1 MAPTLT
7 RLLAVLLCV
16 LPVAH
21 ARAQAAQPEKPRIAV
36 REIAASRPVL
46 DAARAQG
53 QSQALEQILAAAD
66 SQLTAALANT
76 RRFDVVARS
85 DLRTVL
91 REQDLAESG
100 LVDPSDPQAARA
112 YALAGARYVVTV
124 SVDNFQDAVARAE
137 FTGGLGDTTME
148 RRTVQMLATLKIYDT
163 STAVLLETVP
173 LTIEQSEVRET
184 LPGARHEGRLTNA
197 LLGGVAERFAREA
210 ANAVLARLAPAR
222 VLAYTMGQI
231 TLNRAEGT
239 GVEPGQIWR
248 VYHAGR
254 ALVDPETGET
264 LGAEEIPVGWARITE
279 VNPRFSKAQAI
290 EDAGITVGSVL
301 RLVPGGLPP
310 GVDPNARAAGSHEPG
325 AGAPAGA
332 AGLAPPVTI
341 DQGAGRGA
349 EPEPDPG
356 AAPMRVA
363 VFVRNTSGRVPDRTT
378 DAIETWVTSA
388 VAGPGV
394 EVIGRA
400 LVLNAVSELS
410 GAGAN
415 EGSPDPRS
423 QDAARLLSDQSS
435 ALALARTLGA
445 DALLVATAVDLA
457 ESTQRFQDED
467 LGVDSDV
474 TTTRLSLAWSLVSG
488 RTGGAVAGGEVEST
502 GRSRRSGRAGS
513 TPPDLSE
520 LIRDAATQV
529 GRQARRAA
537 LEGAGAATREVA
549 ETTIRV
555 EVAVEDLSV
564 PDIRM
569 VDGAWVVTADR
580 YLLRP
585 SAWNVLIDGFLV
597 GSAPGEVPVTPGPH
611 RLRVE
616 APGLEPADRFIVAR
630 DGMALTI
637 PMRLSEDGRRRWM
650 EHAAFLEGLKDGAAL
665 RENERVV
672 VEGIARFLAQSR
684 LVVDTSALESVT
696 VTPGVV
702 SLWADLFDR
711 PGGRDDGRHEA
722 GRDR

>member
-1 MAPTLT
+1 MTATLT
-7 RLLAVLLCV
+7 RLLVVLLSV

-21 ARAQAAQPEKPRIAV
+21 ARAQAAQPEKPRVAV
-36 REIAASRPVL
+36 REIAASGPVL

-76 RRFDVVARS
+76 RRFDVVARA

-100 LVDPSDPQAARA
+100 LLDPDDPQAARA
-112 YALAGARYVVTV
+112 YALAGVRYVVTV
-124 SVDNFQDAVARAE
+124 SVDNFQDAVARAD

-148 RRTVQMLATLKIYDT
+148 RRTVQMLATLRIYDT

-197 LLGGVAERFAREA
+197 LLGGVAERFARDA

-222 VLAYTMGQI
+222 VLAYTLGQI

-254 ALVDPETGET
+254 ALVDPETGEH
-264 LGAEEIPVGWARITE
+264 LGAEEVPVGWARITE

-290 EDAGITVGSVL
+290 EDTGITVGSVL

-310 GVDPNARAAGSHEPG
+310 GVDPNARAAGSHG
-325 AGAPAGA
+325 AGAQGPAGA
-332 AGLAPPVTI
+332 ATPPARI
-341 DQGAGRGA
+341 DQGAQRGA
-349 EPEPDPG
+349 EPEPDPN
-356 AAPMRVA
+356 AAPLRVA

-400 LVLNAVSELS
+400 LVLNAVSQLS
-410 GAGAN
+410 DAGAN

-488 RTGGAVAGGEVEST
+488 RTGGAVAGGEAEST

-637 PMRLSEDGRRRWM
+637 PMRLSEDGRRRWA

-665 RENERVV
+665 RENERVA

-711 PGGRDDGRHEA
+711 RDGRDHE